1 MNSLATPLPTRSSTP
16 VQVAT
21 PRLKT
26 NLWGLEGKVRSR
38 RDPLGSVQEEEK
50 RGLQEEEK
58 RSESLE
64 VHLSLPSN
72 KEEAKWEIDARR
84 LVMLARQCD
93 A

>member
-26 NLWGLEGKVRSR
+26 NLCGLEGNVRSR

-50 RGLQEEEK
+50 RGVQEEK

-72 KEEAKWEIDARR
+72 EEEAKWEIDARR
-84 LVMLARQCD
+84 LVIFAR
-93 A
+93 

>member
-26 NLWGLEGKVRSR
+26 NLGGLEGRVRSR
-38 RDPLGSVQEEEK
+38 RDPLGSV
-50 RGLQEEEK
+50 QEEEK

-84 LVMLARQCD
+84 LVMFTRQCD

>member
-38 RDPLGSVQEEEK
+38 RDPLGSVQEE
-50 RGLQEEEK
+50 K

-84 LVMLARQCD
+84 LVMLAQQCD

>member
-1 MNSLATPLPTRSSTP
+1 M
-16 VQVAT
+16 
-21 PRLKT
+21 
-26 NLWGLEGKVRSR
+26 RSR
-38 RDPLGSVQEEEK
+38 RDPLGSV
-50 RGLQEEEK
+50 QEEEK